1 MVLKKTE
8 TEFDL
13 SQDAVMGRSGVEM
26 MTSSSRFESCNVRWD
41 EVVDRALVQPSMTP
55 VIQRSGN
62 RQHESTNDVSVH
74 VQLFGAWASVTIERT
89 LNLVV
94 PKPATVG
101 AVIAAMGERLGD
113 AFLARVLDDTGAK
126 RPYCRLFVGGVPID
140 DMQTPIDADSIDIE
154 MILLV
159 ALEGG

>member
-41 EVVDRALVQPSMTP
+41 EVVDHALVQPSMTP

-89 LNLVV
+89 LN
-94 PKPATVG
+94 
-101 AVIAAMGERLGD
+101 
-113 AFLARVLDDTGAK
+113 
-126 RPYCRLFVGGVPID
+126 YCRLFVGGVPID

-159 ALEGG
+159 AIEGG